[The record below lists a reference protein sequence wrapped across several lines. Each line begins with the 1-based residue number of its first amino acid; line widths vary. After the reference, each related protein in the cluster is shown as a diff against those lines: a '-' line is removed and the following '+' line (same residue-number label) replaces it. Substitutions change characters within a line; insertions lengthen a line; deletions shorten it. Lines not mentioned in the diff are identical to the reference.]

1 MTLSASSVVNQKKI
15 FPGTWCFN
23 KRVEISYSVERMVLH
38 RESKLEKNET
48 NDADTFITYD
58 TVLQCAYIFVS
69 TAFYTFK
76 YKLMLWL
83 EHSTLPPFDSLHD

>member
-1 MTLSASSVVNQKKI
+1 MTLTASSVVKQKKNI
-15 FPGTWCFN
+15 PRN
-23 KRVEISYSVERMVLH
+23 MVFQQA

-48 NDADTFITYD
+48 NDADTFITHD

-83 EHSTLPPFDSLHD
+83 EYSTLPPFDSLHD